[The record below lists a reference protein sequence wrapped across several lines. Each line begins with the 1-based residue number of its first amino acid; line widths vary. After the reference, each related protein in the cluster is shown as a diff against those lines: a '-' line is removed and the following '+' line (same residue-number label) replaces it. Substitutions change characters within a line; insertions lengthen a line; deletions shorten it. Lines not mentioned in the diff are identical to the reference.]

1 MDKSISKNTKNNP
14 KELLKQI
21 KSVVNKKIRPHLQAD
36 GGDITIIDLEKDGI
50 LKIKLEGACQGC
62 PGAMMTLQYGVQQ
75 ILDEKFPKEKIKV
88 TPV

>member
-1 MDKSISKNTKNNP
+1 MDKSISNNK

-36 GGDITIIDLEKDGI
+36 GGDIKIISLEKDGT
-50 LKIKLEGACQGC
+50 LKVELEGACQGC
-62 PGAMMTLQYGVQQ
+62 PGAMMTLQYGVQN
-75 ILDEKFPKEKIKV
+75 ILDEQFPKEKIKV